1 MEKRMETH
9 FAAPERQDRET
20 VGSMSKLLRAEAMSS
35 WFDALPVSILVLNR
49 DRQIVYFN
57 KSFHELSKRINPEEI
72 VGLRPGEA
80 LGCVNAELMEGGCGC
95 SELCSVC
102 GAAIAILNSLR
113 GESDCQECNL
123 VRNDEGSESV
133 LDLQVFTRPVEIAGQ
148 ALTLFTA
155 MDISHEKRL
164 SYMERKFFHDMVNA
178 AGGMAQLASL
188 SEEDAD
194 SRDGYM
200 EIMGDCSRHILQ
212 EVLFLRD
219 VTAAEIGRLSAH
231 YQRVFLP
238 AIIDDVVGDYADR
251 PESRRVRVDMA
262 GVGGEAVTDP
272 RLLRHVLGCIY
283 LNALE
288 SGEGAK
294 TITIE
299 SRENGGFME
308 VKFTNPGRIPESIR
322 KQLFKRYVSTKD
334 RSRGLGLYVSR
345 MLARDYL
352 QGDVRHDYEGG
363 LTTFTVSLP
372 LDLAPGWVE
381 PRKK

>member
-1 MEKRMETH
+1 METH
-9 FAAPERQDRET
+9 FATPERQDQEI
-20 VGSMSKLLRAEAMSS
+20 VGVMSTSLRAQPMSS
-35 WFDALPVSILVLNR
+35 WFDALPVSILVLNQ

-57 KSFHELSKRINPEEI
+57 KAFHELSRRIDPGEI

-80 LGCVNAELMEGGCGC
+80 LGCVNAKLMEGGCGC

-102 GAAIAILNSLR
+102 GAAIAILSSLR
-113 GESDCQECNL
+113 GEDDCQECNL
-123 VRNDEGSESV
+123 VRIENGGESV
-133 LDLQVFTRPVEIAGQ
+133 LDLQVFTRPVEFEGRN
-148 ALTLFTA
+148 LSLFTA

-188 SEEDAD
+188 SEEDAE
-194 SRDGYM
+194 SRDEYM

-231 YQRVFLP
+231 YQKVFLP
-238 AIIDDVVGDYADR
+238 ALVQEVVGDYADR
-251 PESRRVRVDMA
+251 PESRRVQADTA
-262 GVGGEAVTDP
+262 GVAGEIVTDP

-288 SGEGAK
+288 AGEGTA
-294 TITIE
+294 TVTIE
-299 SRENGGFME
+299 SRENRKFME
-308 VKFTNPGRIPESIR
+308 VKVANPGRMPENIR

-334 RSRGLGLYVSR
+334 RSRGLGLYVAR
-345 MLARDYL
+345 MLARQYL
-352 QGDVRHDYEGG
+352 RGDVRHDYEGG
-363 LTTFTVSLP
+363 MTTFTVSLP

-381 PRKK
+381 SRRK